1 MSTVTRIDQYLIAQL
16 QAHGVGHVFG
26 VPGDFVLQ
34 FMDTLTKSSLRLV
47 NTCDEQGAGFA
58 ADAYARVRGLG
69 AVCVTY
75 GVGGLKLCNTAAEAF
90 AERSPVIV
98 ISGAPGVAERARHP
112 LIHHKVRDFDT
123 QKKVFEQLTVASAVL
138 DDADTALGE
147 IDRVFA
153 AALRYKRPVYLEL
166 PRDMLAVRTRHH
178 HVSSAAPQVS
188 DAATLSA
195 ALAEAVAL
203 FNAAEQPVL
212 LVGEEV
218 HRFSLQQAVL
228 DLVEHANVP
237 VAATILGK
245 SVIDED
251 HPAYMGIYQGGMGRE
266 EVRAYVESS
275 DCVVMLGMMMTD
287 VNLGVFTARLDRT
300 RCINAVS
307 EKLSIG
313 HHVYEDVLFADFVH
327 GLASAE
333 LRPRELAGHPASQPA
348 PAYEIGDPRCRIT
361 VERLFQRLDRFLSE
375 DTCVI
380 ADPGDAL
387 FGAANLTV
395 HQSTAFLSPA
405 YYASLGFAVPAA
417 LGVQLAAPHLRPL
430 VLVGDGAF
438 QMTGLELSTVA
449 RYGLNPIVMV
459 LNNGGY
465 VTERYILDGTF
476 NDILPWRYHRLPQV
490 LGAGR
495 GFVVETEGEL
505 DAALAAVEGYVE
517 GFSLIEVMLDK
528 MDASPGL
535 KRLAAGLAAAR

>member
-75 GVGGLKLCNTAAEAF
+75 GVGGLKLCNTTAEAF